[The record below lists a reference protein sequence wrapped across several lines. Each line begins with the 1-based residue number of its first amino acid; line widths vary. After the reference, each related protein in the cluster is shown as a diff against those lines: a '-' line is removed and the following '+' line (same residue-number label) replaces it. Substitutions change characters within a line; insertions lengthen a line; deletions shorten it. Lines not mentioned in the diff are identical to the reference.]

1 MSIAAFRQK
10 YNRHY
15 SLHFFLYTFHFTLY
29 TIPYPLFQEPSSA
42 LALASTA

>member
-15 SLHFFLYTFHFTLY
+15 SLHFSLY